1 MSDPLFAAIRDEMLT
16 QMLAEELVRGSADWS
31 HAMSLIDEA
40 EAAYKHLGES
50 QAEQVRIIKGAV
62 EVNQQLR
69 ARIAEL
75 EDPHYTKG
83 LLARIAEMEAEQE
96 PLRAALEKICSDVWG
111 YSDIDGGEVQDY
123 LEASGLLVEVPASD
137 DFRAEYDCDTMFQLR
152 WRVPN
157 E

>member
-31 HAMSLIDEA
+31 LAMSLIDAA

-50 QAEQVRIIKGAV
+50 QAEQVRIIKGAI

-75 EDPHYTKG
+75 EAILDHDTSNAEAIVAKAE
-83 LLARIAEMEAEQE
+83 ARIAK
-96 PLRAALEKICSDVWG
+96 LEGIARWIEK
-111 YSDIDGGEVQDY
+111 Y
-123 LEASGLLVEVPASD
+123 L
-137 DFRAEYDCDTMFQLR
+137 
-152 WRVPN
+152 
-157 E
+157 